1 MKYELF
7 FRYRVSMMSDDRV
20 IALCEQNGIEG
31 IGIYTVLLA
40 ELRQH
45 EGYRCAFAS
54 LPALARRWN
63 VSLEKL
69 QKIVCDFRLFRLYA
83 EDESGRSFSSIYL
96 DEEMNTE
103 PDTPVRNR
111 ISTGTDRR
119 ESAATGTAVAGAT
132 TAGGVKVTVKRAANG
147 RFTAAR
153 CKKKNILK
161 EKEEELS
168 KLTTKLSSKQ
178 LEIENKK
185 RIIEENTDN
194 KYEMQNEINTQ
205 DVKVDSII
213 KNVKSKTEELDLTI
227 SELDQSRLKKSQ
239 IEQNFLD
246 IENKRN
252 KIKNDLSE
260 IENKKIEADNKIKTY
275 ELQINQLGQEIRIK
289 ESRLKFLEET
299 EKEKEGYTKSVKSL
313 LKSAEVNE
321 ELKKGLHDVVANLI
335 NVKKEYEIA
344 IDLRF

>member
-83 EDESGRSFSSIYL
+83 EDEDGRSFSSIYL

-147 RFTAAR
+147 RFTATR
-153 CKKKNILK
+153 CKKKK
-161 EKEEELS
+161 
-168 KLTTKLSSKQ
+168 
-178 LEIENKK
+178 KK
-185 RIIEENTDN
+185 R
-194 KYEMQNEINTQ
+194 
-205 DVKVDSII
+205 
-213 KNVKSKTEELDLTI
+213 
-227 SELDQSRLKKSQ
+227 
-239 IEQNFLD
+239 
-246 IENKRN
+246 
-252 KIKNDLSE
+252 
-260 IENKKIEADNKIKTY
+260 
-275 ELQINQLGQEIRIK
+275 
-289 ESRLKFLEET
+289 
-299 EKEKEGYTKSVKSL
+299 
-313 LKSAEVNE
+313 
-321 ELKKGLHDVVANLI
+321 
-335 NVKKEYEIA
+335 
-344 IDLRF
+344 

>member
-63 VSLEKL
+63 VSPEKL

-132 TAGGVKVTVKRAANG
+132 TAGGMKVTVKRAANG
-147 RFTAAR
+147 RFTATR

-161 EKEEELS
+161 EKEEEEIIRAAPEPPSVPITEPPRQPSPQRWETYVESAFGEQSWLEVQAMHS
-168 KLTTKLSSKQ
+168 GMGFRFMELLPHIRTFFKQHIVTYGKEQTLFSIADAKSYFSNFIRRGSATRQALDTVLNRLEATERRADAYRFEQHDPLTGARSYCGEHIPDEAPPRPSENAVWSSESGKW
-178 LEIENKK
+178 
-185 RIIEENTDN
+185 
-194 KYEMQNEINTQ
+194 
-205 DVKVDSII
+205 
-213 KNVKSKTEELDLTI
+213 TE
-227 SELDQSRLKKSQ
+227 
-239 IEQNFLD
+239 
-246 IENKRN
+246 
-252 KIKNDLSE
+252 
-260 IENKKIEADNKIKTY
+260 
-275 ELQINQLGQEIRIK
+275 
-289 ESRLKFLEET
+289 
-299 EKEKEGYTKSVKSL
+299 
-313 LKSAEVNE
+313 
-321 ELKKGLHDVVANLI
+321 
-335 NVKKEYEIA
+335 
-344 IDLRF
+344 

>member
-96 DEEMNTE
+96 DEEMNTA
-103 PDTPVRNR
+103 PDTPVRHR
-111 ISTGTDRR
+111 ISTGPDRR

-161 EKEEELS
+161 EKEEE
-168 KLTTKLSSKQ
+168 
-178 LEIENKK
+178 EI
-185 RIIEENTDN
+185 
-194 KYEMQNEINTQ
+194 
-205 DVKVDSII
+205 
-213 KNVKSKTEELDLTI
+213 
-227 SELDQSRLKKSQ
+227 
-239 IEQNFLD
+239 
-246 IENKRN
+246 
-252 KIKNDLSE
+252 
-260 IENKKIEADNKIKTY
+260 
-275 ELQINQLGQEIRIK
+275 IRAAP
-289 ESRLKFLEET
+289 
-299 EKEKEGYTKSVKSL
+299 SL
-313 LKSAEVNE
+313 LPSQ
-321 ELKKGLHDVVANLI
+321 
-335 NVKKEYEIA
+335 
-344 IDLRF
+344 